1 MKKYLIEFRIY
12 EQTCKQPIQRK
23 VAWFLRNTF
32 ATIILKRNIME
43 SKAYFEK
50 VMQDFNQ
57 FRNGRSLRKYC
68 TDEGISEEWVAGSA
82 THPPIALGWCSW
94 DKEYEFVGSGY
105 AAWKDV
111 IAMIIFSNRVR
122 LKRWGD
128 RWILYSLQLRSSSF
142 KGRERCIKLNTRLND
157 F

>member
-1 MKKYLIEFRIY
+1 MNTKTIAYISQADPFTDRRA
-12 EQTCKQPIQRK
+12 CKPPIQRK

-43 SKAYFEK
+43 SKVYFEK

-111 IAMIIFSNRVR
+111 IAMILF
-122 LKRWGD
+122 
-128 RWILYSLQLRSSSF
+128 Q
-142 KGRERCIKLNTRLND
+142 
-157 F
+157 